1 MINVNPDNTA
11 KIMIGNAHT
20 YQKIA
25 IIPRRQ
31 KREEEEE
38 KVEIEEEE
46 QDTE

>member
-20 YQKIA
+20 DQKIA

-38 KVEIEEEE
+38 EKVEEEE
-46 QDTE
+46 EDTE